1 MTMQSNSKPT
11 ESCKPRRF
19 GFLFGA
25 RGRRSQRGQAMMEL
39 AVALPLLMIVI
50 AGAVDFGTGCY
61 IAIEVTSAAR
71 SGAQYGVQNAATM
84 IDITGM
90 ELAAQERSTEHLDFV
105 HHHCREN
112 LLGLRISIGDVWL

>member
-1 MTMQSNSKPT
+1 
-11 ESCKPRRF
+11 
-19 GFLFGA
+19 
-25 RGRRSQRGQAMMEL
+25 MEL

-71 SGAQYGVQNAATM
+71 AGAQYGVQNAATM

-90 ELAAQERSTEHLDFV
+90 ELAAQNEAQKHFYRM

-112 LLGLRISIGDVWL
+112 LLGHRISSGDLWM